1 MYISCYPPS
10 KISFYS
16 KNASYL
22 SMLVLYFIYDTK
34 LTLSLVG
41 PMNIW
46 LKKKNK
52 PKTPFQGVCIAR
64 HSLKSVLVMGCKH
77 CVQLSLGVIK
87 ETL

>member
-1 MYISCYPPS
+1 MYISCSPPS

-22 SMLVLYFIYDTK
+22 SMLVLYCIYDTE

-46 LKKKNK
+46 LKKK

-64 HSLKSVLVMGCKH
+64 HSLKTVLVMGCKH